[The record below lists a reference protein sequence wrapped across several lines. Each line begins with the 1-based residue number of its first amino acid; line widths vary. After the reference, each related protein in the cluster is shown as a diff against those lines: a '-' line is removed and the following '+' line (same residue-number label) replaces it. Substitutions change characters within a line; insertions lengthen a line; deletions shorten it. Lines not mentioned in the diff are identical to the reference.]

1 VAVGRRGARPL
12 IDEQL
17 ALAAASPAPWSWS
30 GGPLAVG
37 ACAICF
43 RRGLSGPGAAGDPCW
58 AGAAVLSDGRVVAG
72 CSVSGSAG
80 APYVPGLL
88 ARREAGVLE
97 AAVRQL
103 PASPDV
109 LLVDATG
116 RDHPRRAGMA
126 LQIGAALALPTVGV
140 THRPLVAVGEWPE
153 DARGA
158 TSPLM
163 IDREAVA
170 VWLRTR
176 RGARPLAVHPG
187 WRTDLEVAVS
197 VVLDVSGRTRTPE
210 PLRVARR
217 LAREARASHVAK

>member
-17 ALAAASPAPWSWS
+17 ALAAARPAPWSWS

-43 RRGLSGPGAAGDPCW
+43 RRGLSGPGAVGDPCW
-58 AGAAVLSDGRVVAG
+58 AGSAVLADGRVVAS
-72 CSVSGSAG
+72 CSVSGAAG

-88 ARREAGVLE
+88 AMREAYVLE
-97 AAVRQL
+97 AAVREMR
-103 PASPDV
+103 ATFDV

-126 LQIGAALALPTVGV
+126 IQLGSELSVPTVGV
-140 THRPLVAVGEWPE
+140 THRPLLATGEWPA
-153 DARGA
+153 DVRGA
-158 TSPLM
+158 TSPLLL
-163 IDREAVA
+163 DGETVGA
-170 VWLRTR
+170 WLRTR
-176 RGARPLAVHPG
+176 RGARPLAIHPG
-187 WRTDLEVAVS
+187 WRTSLEVAVS
-197 VVLDVSGRTRTPE
+197 VALAVTGPRRTPE

-217 LAREARASHVAK
+217 LARERRASA

>member
-12 IDEQL
+12 IEEQL
-17 ALAAASPAPWSWS
+17 ALAAARPAPWSWS

-43 RRGLSGPGAAGDPCW
+43 ARGLSGPGAAGDPCW
-58 AGAAVLSDGRVVAG
+58 AGAAVMSHGRVVAS
-72 CSVSGSAG
+72 CSVSGAAG

-88 ARREAGVLE
+88 AMREAGVLA
-97 AAVRQL
+97 AAVGQL
-103 PASPDV
+103 PAALDV

-126 LQIGAALALPTVGV
+126 IQLGATLSVPIVGV
-140 THRPLVAVGEWPE
+140 THRPLLASGDWP
-153 DARGA
+153 DDDRGA
-158 TSPLM
+158 SSPLV
-163 IDREAVA
+163 IDGETVG

-187 WRTDLEVAVS
+187 WRTELDVAISVVMAVS
-197 VVLDVSGRTRTPE
+197 GARRTPE

-217 LAREARASHVAK
+217 LARERRAADA